1 MIALRPRL
9 GLGIGR
15 RRVSAVLLDGDKVRW
30 TAVRPRSDDES
41 LSRTLEALLAE
52 RPASRIRKP
61 IVTAAIGPRAAQLKL
76 VSDLPPLAQPAALAA
91 VVREHASR
99 FFLMNGVPL
108 LFSGARATSTTSAWV
123 AAFEVPV
130 VRSVIE
136 VCASLGLELQM
147 VTPTAIALR
156 FATSAA
162 TITWSD
168 DDVSLAI
175 AYVDGCPAVLRSV
188 SGVGTSDALPSFA
201 PAFRALAGRAE
212 QFMDAA
218 GAAGTPHGEPIALRG
233 AAIRLTRAPSRWRV
247 AISGAACTI
256 AIVAALAA
264 PGLASWQVNRSATAR
279 EAAVRAKVRGV
290 ERDARDL
297 ASVAAVLS
305 TVASFTQSRRSI
317 TVLLAQLTRA
327 LPDGCA
333 LLAVQLDSAGA
344 GNIVAVGPRASAL
357 VDAVERVPG
366 IASPEIVGP
375 VTRETAAGKSLDRVT
390 VRFHIV
396 PEATR

>member
-15 RRVSAVLLDGDKVRW
+15 RRVSAVLLDGATIRW

-41 LSRTLEALLAE
+41 LAQTLEALLAE
-52 RPASRIRKP
+52 RPRSRLRMP

-76 VSDLPPLAQPAALAA
+76 ISDLPLLAQPAALAA

-99 FFLMNGVPL
+99 FFLKNGVPL

-123 AAFEVPV
+123 AAFEEPV
-130 VRSVIE
+130 VRSIID

-147 VTPTAIALR
+147 VTPTAVALR

-175 AYVDGCPAVLRSV
+175 TYVDGCPAVVRSA

-218 GAAGTPHGEPIALRG
+218 GAAGTPRAEPIALRG
-233 AAIRLTRAPSRWRV
+233 AAIRLTREPSRRRL
-247 AISGAACTI
+247 AISGTVCVI
-256 AIVAALAA
+256 AIVAALAM
-264 PGLASWQVNRSATAR
+264 PGLASWQVTRSATAR
-279 EAAVRAKVRGV
+279 ASAVRTRVRGV

-297 ASVAAVLS
+297 ASVTAGLS
-305 TVASFTQSRRSI
+305 SVASFTQSRRSI

-327 LPDGCA
+327 LPEGCA
-333 LLAVQLDSAGA
+333 LLALQLDSAGA

-366 IASPEIVGP
+366 IALPEIVGP
-375 VTRETAAGKSLDRVT
+375 VTRETAAGKPLDRVT
-390 VRFHIV
+390 LRFRLV
-396 PEATR
+396 PEVTP

>member
-15 RRVSAVLLDGDKVRW
+15 RRVSAVLLDGETIRW
-30 TAVRPRSDDES
+30 TAVRPRSDDEP
-41 LSRTLEALLAE
+41 LARTLEGLLAE
-52 RPASRIRKP
+52 CPRSRLRKP

-76 VSDLPPLAQPAALAA
+76 VSDLPPLPQPAALAA

-99 FFLMNGVPL
+99 FFLKNGVPL
-108 LFSGARATSTTSAWV
+108 LFSGARSTSPTSAWV
-123 AAFEVPV
+123 AAFEEPE

-136 VCASLGLELQM
+136 ACAALGLKLHM

-162 TITWSD
+162 TITWTD
-168 DDVSLAI
+168 DDVAV
-175 AYVDGCPAVLRSV
+175 AVTYADGYAAVVRSASNSKA
-188 SGVGTSDALPSFA
+188 SGALPSFA
-201 PAFRALAGRAE
+201 PTFRSLAGRAN
-212 QFMDAA
+212 QLMDAA
-218 GAAGTPHGEPIALRG
+218 GAARMPRGESIALRG
-233 AAIRLTRAPSRWRV
+233 VAIRLTREPSQRRV
-247 AISGAACTI
+247 AISGAVCAV
-256 AIVAALAA
+256 AIVAALAV
-264 PGLASWQVNRSATAR
+264 PGLASWRVTRSARAQD
-279 EAAVRAKVRGV
+279 AALRTQVRGA
-290 ERDARDL
+290 ERDAHDL
-297 ASVAAVLS
+297 ASVMADLSAVAL
-305 TVASFTQSRRSI
+305 FTQSRRSV

-333 LLAVQLDSAGA
+333 FLALQLDSAGV

-375 VTRETAAGKSLDRVT
+375 VTRETVAGKPLDRVT
-390 VRFHIV
+390 VRFHLV
-396 PEATR
+396 QEALP